1 MDTIINWIVE
11 LGRWLLQTK
20 ARPVASF
27 TERVQWIRKV
37 PCIRIK
43 NSSGEY
49 DIEVKG
55 VYVKPKVYFLTE
67 DMEVRTLIEGAERSL
82 IEGVEGAQP
91 TFVLRPQQER
101 ELYIAPRY
109 KDGIAMDS
117 ENQNVT
123 FRISWRKCN
132 VMWLPQIPV
141 YVRAT
146 TSTIRRYRPPQST
159 D

>member
-1 MDTIINWIVE
+1 MDALFNWMFNWIGE
-11 LGRWLLQTK
+11 LGRWLFQTR

-27 TERVQWIRKV
+27 TERVQWTRKV

-43 NSSGEY
+43 NSSSEY

-55 VYVKPKVYFLTE
+55 VCAKPEVYFLTE
-67 DMEVRTLIEGAERSL
+67 DMEARTLIEGASGER
-82 IEGVEGAQP
+82 P
-91 TFVLRPQQER
+91 TFMLKPQQEK
-101 ELYIAPRY
+101 ELYILPFY
-109 KDGIAMDS
+109 KDGIARDGKD
-117 ENQNVT
+117 QNVT

-132 VMWLPQIPV
+132 VMWLSQIPV

-146 TSTIRRYRPPQST
+146 TSAIRRYRYT